1 MKGKSLM
8 ALIGALL
15 LLSQLPAQETDS
27 PSDNGRESWAE
38 EMFKGPL
45 INAAGEEVAVSSL
58 KGKMVGIYFS
68 ASWCPPC
75 RAFTP
80 QLVKFYNQVAKKNGL
95 VIVFASWDKSETDMM
110 EYMKKDSMP
119 FPAVPFGS
127 PVRNELKSK
136 LKITAIP
143 TLVIFGK
150 DGNLITSQGRKD
162 VVILGKEAVKAWKSP
177 DYNPLPLASRN
188 GIDTKQKTGIKKFFD
203 EERNSSRYASR
214 SFVVWQ
220 KSCCKSKKKSSR
232 SVKKKS
238 SRK

>member
-8 ALIGALL
+8 ALMGALL

-45 INAAGEEVAVSSL
+45 IDAAGEEIAVSKL

-119 FPAVPFGS
+119 FFAVPYGS
-127 PVRNELKSK
+127 PVRNELKYK

-150 DGNLITSQGRKD
+150 EGELITGQGRKD
-162 VVILGKEAVKAWKSP
+162 VVMLGKEAVKEWKSP
-177 DYNPLPLASRN
+177 DYKPLPLASRN
-188 GIDTKQKTGIKKFFD
+188 GNAPKQKTGIRKFFD
-203 EERNSSRYASR
+203 EEINSPKYATK
-214 SFVVWQ
+214 SFVV
-220 KSCCKSKKKSSR
+220 KEKTCCKSKKKSSR
-232 SVKKKS
+232 SGKKKS